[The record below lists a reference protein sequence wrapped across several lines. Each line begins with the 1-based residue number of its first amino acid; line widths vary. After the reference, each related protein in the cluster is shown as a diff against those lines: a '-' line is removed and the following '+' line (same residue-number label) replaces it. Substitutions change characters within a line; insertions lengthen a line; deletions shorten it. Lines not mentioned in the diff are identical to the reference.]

1 MDKVTVKLTVF
12 FDAPFWVGVFESTDG
27 DRLKVAKVTFGSE
40 PKDGEIYDFL
50 LKNYDQLQFSQPI
63 TDEKTLEK
71 RINPKRMRRNINRQM
86 ATKSIGTKAQQALK
100 EEQENKKMARKAF
113 NRQKTEAER
122 KQQFEL
128 RQEKKK
134 KKHRGH

>member
-12 FDAPFWVGVFESTDG
+12 FDDPFWVGVFESTDG

>member
-12 FDAPFWVGVFESTDG
+12 FDDPFWVGVFESTDD